1 MFKNLIFIFVILFIA
16 SLSGDLKAK
25 CPDIENIKVT
35 ESYGIQI
42 CAMPKVDQKY
52 LEHAKKVMDKLID
65 YNGDGLVDNQMAID
79 KVISTGSPY
88 VVFSSGREENKFLDE
103 FYSDEAFDYMD
114 ECEELKDE
122 ETCIALAEEKY
133 GTWLAVFTNEMNL
146 SGSGWDA
153 TIEEGLHLI
162 THMGYAQAYPGIFGQ
177 HKDSEIAKFM
187 DIARGGYFED
197 AQRRYPN
204 GAYYTYDDRSCSYAC
219 QITEYTFWAITSL
232 RGHHIDRAKE
242 IRDEWRPNTPEKMRE
257 VDPALVV
264 FLSKDEYGIHF

>member
-52 LEHAKKVMDKLID
+52 LDHAKKVMDKLID

-103 FYSDEAFDYMD
+103 F
-114 ECEELKDE
+114 
-122 ETCIALAEEKY
+122 
-133 GTWLAVFTNEMNL
+133 
-146 SGSGWDA
+146 
-153 TIEEGLHLI
+153 
-162 THMGYAQAYPGIFGQ
+162 
-177 HKDSEIAKFM
+177 
-187 DIARGGYFED
+187 
-197 AQRRYPN
+197 
-204 GAYYTYDDRSCSYAC
+204 
-219 QITEYTFWAITSL
+219 
-232 RGHHIDRAKE
+232 
-242 IRDEWRPNTPEKMRE
+242 
-257 VDPALVV
+257 
-264 FLSKDEYGIHF
+264 